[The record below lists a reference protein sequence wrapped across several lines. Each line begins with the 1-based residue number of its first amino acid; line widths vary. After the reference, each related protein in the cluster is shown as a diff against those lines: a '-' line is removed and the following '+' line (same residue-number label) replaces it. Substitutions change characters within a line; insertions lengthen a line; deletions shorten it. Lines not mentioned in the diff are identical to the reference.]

1 MKNLLCMA
9 KRCVKLSN
17 KQKAFKQLTCCNN
30 GKLARSLWG
39 LKEYFNNK
47 SVNFI
52 HSRFRLN
59 TSSPYR
65 FKISSN
71 TSSIIF
77 ISYFHSSYFFF
88 KIREVDGKRVFKT
101 CLTTFENSFPF

>member
-1 MKNLLCMA
+1 MKRLLRTA

-17 KQKAFKQLTCCNN
+17 NQKAFKQLTCCNN

-52 HSRFRLN
+52 HSKNIFKN
-59 TSSPYR
+59 IKNK
-65 FKISSN
+65 FKI
-71 TSSIIF
+71 F
-77 ISYFHSSYFFF
+77 
-88 KIREVDGKRVFKT
+88 EVLK
-101 CLTTFENSFPF
+101 